1 MHAGGVSGGGG
12 GYGKKDRDPLEE
24 LVAAVPSQRNW
35 KGMAIA
41 ILVILGVIG
50 LVALSVVIVTP
61 PDPGPRLRGRRIELL
76 DILDGKLKPR
86 YFNGTWISGSKL
98 LYQDSN
104 GGLTIVNVAKNTSKV
119 FMSNS
124 TFRQHKHTSY
134 SLSADLQ
141 YVLVEYEKQRLFRHS
156 FTAKYSLFNV
166 EKRSVP
172 FIISKI

>member
-1 MHAGGVSGGGG
+1 MASGVAVRVETGFNDISN
-12 GYGKKDRDPLEE
+12 DPLQE

-86 YFNGTWISGSKL
+86 YFNGTWISGESISISRVMQKKLHWPKKSLLVKNLQFLFYSHEPWSK
-98 LYQDSN
+98 
-104 GGLTIVNVAKNTSKV
+104 
-119 FMSNS
+119 
-124 TFRQHKHTSY
+124 
-134 SLSADLQ
+134 
-141 YVLVEYEKQRLFRHS
+141 
-156 FTAKYSLFNV
+156 
-166 EKRSVP
+166 
-172 FIISKI
+172 